1 MHATVL
7 THILLISQMLPGC
20 ACEAQTHVL
29 LCRLYKSCNL
39 ARPLTMQD
47 VWVLGQVA
55 GFHSDPILL
64 DTECLSAHQ
73 WIDFGDWFI
82 R

>member
-1 MHATVL
+1 MSSVDVVITVL
-7 THILLISQMLPGC
+7 LH
-20 ACEAQTHVL
+20 
-29 LCRLYKSCNL
+29 RLYKSCNL
-39 ARPLTMQD
+39 GRAMTMQD

-64 DTECLSAHQ
+64 DTECLSSQQ
-73 WIDFGDWFI
+73 WTEFGEWFT